1 MANPH
6 NIIDFGAG
14 RQSMGTRKRVQIPQL
29 VESAHRTVK
38 HYMREI
44 LPEFFA
50 SLDDSLFGLAQ
61 KSDNNEL
68 QNQYF
73 EVMRDARLHAET
85 MTATCLQRINELLFE
100 SLNKSPTANRQGG
113 QELSS
118 MSLMDEEQLE
128 ESLAISN
135 MAAKADNQYRHDLHA
150 LAARINFLMENIEVS
165 KSNNPLRP
173 AVICEAFNKSLD
185 VLNASLTVRL
195 IILKLFDQFFIQ
207 HMDDMYA
214 TVNDDLIA
222 AGVLP
227 RIKSTVKKS
236 ADSGLPRPKPQA
248 ARSSRSD
255 FVEHN
260 IAPRNSLQDGDIFE
274 SLQQMLSLQRSAND
288 GRPAAPID
296 PANAIPTPAVVGA
309 LSSLQ
314 HSAEL
319 PHYHDTTQS
328 SANFIISSI
337 TEEIRK
343 LKNELKDKQ
352 VNQTDT
358 DTIDVVSMLFDF
370 ILDDPGLSDHI
381 KVHIARLQ
389 IPMLKVAIID
399 KSFFAT
405 KSHPAR
411 QLLNELAY
419 AGNDF
424 IEEENFEE
432 DPTYKMIS
440 YVVERILNEFNENL
454 ELFELLNEEFSQFV
468 DDEREANR
476 LAGELMGQSKNQV
489 ASVIQRRLNTPDIPV
504 VVRSILMG
512 PWKEVLS
519 HIHLRDGGQGTA
531 WNTALQV
538 ADELIWSVQ
547 PKQAVSDRQRL
558 TKIIPRVLNGIRDGL
573 TLIAYDRK
581 RTDRIFTE
589 LEKLHIASL
598 RGELSVN
605 ANTVPVDVD
614 MILDGLDED
623 DFISDDEFYDMT
635 RSGKDQGLVN
645 ANELE
650 DLSIEDVIRA
660 SEKAGGDDQA
670 TLYSRF
676 ADEVRDMALGTWVE
690 FKQEDGKQIVRGK
703 LAWKCDFSGE
713 YTFVDR
719 KYQVVADIKRRDLV
733 QEFELERAHI
743 VEDVPL
749 FDRALDAVVK
759 GIQSTLKRGSNS
771 SSDPLTI

>member
-6 NIIDFGAG
+6 NIIDFGAS
-14 RQSMGTRKRVQIPQL
+14 RQSIGGHRRIQIPQL
-29 VESAHRTVK
+29 VQSAHRTVK

-44 LPEFFA
+44 LPEFFT
-50 SLDDSLFGLAQ
+50 SLDDSLFGLSQ
-61 KSDNNEL
+61 KSDNHEL

-73 EVMRDARLHAET
+73 EVMRDVRLHAET
-85 MTATCLQRINELLFE
+85 MTATCLQRLDELLHE
-100 SLNKSPTANRQGG
+100 SLCKPSVTQAQGTAD
-113 QELSS
+113 LSS

-150 LAARINFLMENIEVS
+150 LAARINFLMEDIEVS
-165 KSNNPLRP
+165 KNNNPLRP

-185 VLNASLTVRL
+185 VLNTGLTVRL
-195 IILKLFDQFFIQ
+195 IILKLFDQYFIQ
-207 HMDDMYA
+207 HMDDMYV
-214 TVNDDLIA
+214 TVNEDLIA

-227 RIKSTVKKS
+227 RIKTTLKRSP
-236 ADSGLPRPKPQA
+236 DSGLPRAKPQTP
-248 ARSSRSD
+248 RSGRSD

-260 IAPRNSLQDGDIFE
+260 IAPRSSLEDGDIFE

-296 PANAIPTPAVVGA
+296 PAQALPTQAVVGA

-314 HSAEL
+314 HNVDL

-343 LKNELKDKQ
+343 LSAELKGKQ

-370 ILDDPGLSDHI
+370 ILDDPSLSDHI

-389 IPMLKVAIID
+389 IPMLKVAIMD
-399 KSFFAT
+399 KAFFAT

-424 IEEENFEE
+424 IEEDHYEE
-432 DPTYKMIS
+432 DPTYKMIA
-440 YVVERILNEFNENL
+440 YVVERILNEFNENM

-468 DDEREANR
+468 GDEREANR
-476 LAGELMGQSKNQV
+476 LAGEMMGQSKNQV
-489 ASVIQRRLNTPDIPV
+489 ANEIQRRLKSPDIPV
-504 VVRSILMG
+504 IVRSILMG

-519 HIHLRDGGQGTA
+519 HIHLRDGGRGTA
-531 WNTALQV
+531 WNTALAV

-547 PKQAVSDRQRL
+547 PKQAVNERQRL
-558 TKIIPRVLNGIRDGL
+558 IKIIPRVLNGIRDGL

-581 RTDRIFTE
+581 RTDRIFAE

-598 RGELSVN
+598 RGELSP
-605 ANTVPVDVD
+605 AATTGPVDVD
-614 MILDGLDED
+614 LILEGLDDD
-623 DFISDDEFYDMT
+623 DFVSDDEFYGMT
-635 RSGKDQGLVN
+635 RGKKGDGVVA
-645 ANELE
+645 ANELD

-670 TLYSRF
+670 SHYSPY
-676 ADEVRDMALGTWVE
+676 AEVVRDMALGTWVE
-690 FKQEDGKQIVRGK
+690 FKQNDGAQTVRGK
-703 LAWKCDFSGE
+703 LAWKCDFTGE

-719 KYQVVADIKRRDLV
+719 KYQVVADIKRKDLML
-733 QEFELERAHI
+733 ELEQEKARI
-743 VEDVPL
+743 IEDVPL
-749 FDRALDAVVK
+749 FDRALDAVIK
-759 GIQSTLKRGSNS
+759 GIQSTLKGGSR
-771 SSDPLTI
+771 SSDPLTV